1 MLTRQGYGQECD
13 WWSVGIILFECLVG
27 YPPFRSYTAAD
38 THKKILRYEAVL
50 PSLIATSCAH
60 LSREACDIIARLLSP
75 ASVRLGARGGMA
87 EILSHV
93 WFRGF
98 DWPRIREMVPPVV
111 PRLASEV
118 DTSHFDDVEAIQE
131 AVGGMMCDSWKFV
144 PTRHFCCLA
153 VAHALWWRQPAPK
166 KDEGQ
171 RHPVHR
177 LHVPAL
183 RLRDPDRGAPKV
195 CTALTQ
201 RHAKTNRREN
211 LLQHEVH

>member
-1 MLTRQGYGQECD
+1 MTKMVTMNNNRAPEVLQRQGYGKECD

-38 THKKILRYEAVL
+38 THKKILKYEAVL

-60 LSREACDIIARLLSP
+60 LSREACDIIARLLAP

-98 DWPRIREMVPPVV
+98 DWHRIREMVPPVV
-111 PRLASEV
+111 PHLASEV

-144 PTRHFCCLA
+144 ASFLGSCGLWLFCSLFC
-153 VAHALWWRQPAPK
+153 
-166 KDEGQ
+166 G
-171 RHPVHR
+171 
-177 LHVPAL
+177 
-183 RLRDPDRGAPKV
+183 
-195 CTALTQ
+195 
-201 RHAKTNRREN
+201 KTVRTEER
-211 LLQHEVH
+211 